1 MKSRNVCYN
10 IKKLRELRGYTQCYM
25 AEELKITQGA
35 YSLIENDKSKLEI
48 QRLEQIA
55 AILNTD
61 INTLLNLE
69 EQLNNKAFNKL

>member
-25 AEELKITQGA
+25 AEELNITQGA
-35 YSLIENDKSKLEI
+35 YSLIENGKSKLDIEK
-48 QRLEQIA
+48 LEQIA
-55 AILNTD
+55 AILKVA

-69 EQLNNKAFNKL
+69 EQLNNMSYNKI

>member
-1 MKSRNVCYN
+1 
-10 IKKLRELRGYTQCYM
+10 M

-35 YSLIENDKSKLEI
+35 YSLIENGKSKLEI

>member
-35 YSLIENDKSKLEI
+35 YSLIENGKSKLEI

-69 EQLNNKAFNKL
+69 EQLNKAFNKL

>member
-35 YSLIENDKSKLEI
+35 YSLLENRKSNLDIQKLEK
-48 QRLEQIA
+48 IA
-55 AILNTD
+55 VILNVD
-61 INTLLNLE
+61 LNTLLNLE
-69 EQLNNKAFNKL
+69 DMLNNIAFNKL

>member
-35 YSLIENDKSKLEI
+35 YSLIENGKSKLDV
-48 QRLEQIA
+48 QKLEQIA
-55 AILNTD
+55 AILKID
-61 INTLLNLE
+61 INTFFKSGRNILYYFI
-69 EQLNNKAFNKL
+69 Q